1 MRMYDFD
8 IPYVDD
14 SFFQILNTL
23 SSKKSE
29 NIIEMV
35 LNENGEYV
43 EKNIQSETKIKN
55 LEVQNE

>member
-35 LNENGEYV
+35 LNENGEYA
-43 EKNIQSETKIKN
+43 EKNLQSETKIKN
-55 LEVQNE
+55 LEVQDE

>member
-14 SFFQILNTL
+14 SLFKILNTL

-43 EKNIQSETKIKN
+43 EKNLQSEAKIKN
-55 LEVQNE
+55 LEVQDE

>member
-8 IPYVDD
+8 VPYVDD
-14 SFFQILNTL
+14 SFFKILDAL

-35 LNENGEYV
+35 INENGEYV
-43 EKNIQSETKIKN
+43 EKNLQSETKIKN
-55 LEVQNE
+55 LEVQDE

>member
-14 SFFQILNTL
+14 SLFKILNTL

-43 EKNIQSETKIKN
+43 EKNLQSETKIKN
-55 LEVQNE
+55 LEVQDE

>member
-14 SFFQILNTL
+14 SLFKILNTL

-35 LNENGEYV
+35 LNEDGEYV
-43 EKNIQSETKIKN
+43 EKNLQSETKIKN
-55 LEVQNE
+55 LEVQDE

>member
-8 IPYVDD
+8 KPYVDD
-14 SFFQILNTL
+14 SLFKILNTL

-35 LNENGEYV
+35 LNENNEYV
-43 EKNIQSETKIKN
+43 EKN
-55 LEVQNE
+55 

>member
-14 SFFQILNTL
+14 SLFKILNTL

-29 NIIEMV
+29 NVIEMV

-43 EKNIQSETKIKN
+43 EKNLQSETKIKN
-55 LEVQNE
+55 LGVQDE

>member
-14 SFFQILNTL
+14 SLFKILNTL

-43 EKNIQSETKIKN
+43 EKNLKSETKIKN
-55 LEVQNE
+55 LEVQDE